1 MEWMEMSD
9 QEKRKLAELHPSE
22 IVRLRDGAKF
32 FGFKHSQLD
41 EKIKS
46 GEIPAPFP
54 LSESGRAVGWTG
66 AQIIEHQRRRL
77 AAAKQ
82 KVDA

>member
-1 MEWMEMSD
+1 MPRDVCEQGLTLDPNEIFRPKRA
-9 QEKRKLAELHPSE
+9 EKY
-22 IVRLRDGAKF
+22 